1 MSLIPVG
8 AEADWY
14 AYSDPTGAWSDSSY
28 SAEFS
33 AANANPAASSW
44 SDLFKYGF
52 GRAVDY
58 GIARMQLQNTHA
70 AAPLQPY
77 QTRQA
82 APAVGGDAMALLLIG
97 GAVVLL
103 LAMK

>member
-1 MSLIPVG
+1 MEVLPVG
-8 AEADWY
+8 AESDWY
-14 AYSDPTGAWSDSSY
+14 AYSDPTGAWSDSRY

-33 AANANPAASSW
+33 AGNANPAADSW

-58 GIARMQLQNTHA
+58 GIARLQLQNTHA

-82 APAVGGDAMALLLIG
+82 AAPAGGDAMALLLIG